1 MSEKLCVRESA
12 ALLAFLNAQLK
23 DWSRKTIKQ
32 RLQAGC
38 VSVNGQT
45 YLSFSRTIKE
55 PEVERRVL
63 SALIREGV
71 PVVVESNRRINR

>member
-1 MSEKLCVRESA
+1 MRSNGCLIVIS
-12 ALLAFLNAQLK
+12 LNIARSNPL
-23 DWSRKTIKQ
+23 SI
-32 RLQAGC
+32 GC

-71 PVVVESNRRINR
+71 PVVVESNRRMNR